1 MSRMGEWFME
11 WREDDDL
18 DLMLAALHHEEELE
32 QQRQL
37 EEQKCQTPTLIH
49 PQSISLPS
57 EPKTNSSTCGQPT
70 ETISAASWRPKN
82 SFDGS
87 F

>member
-1 MSRMGEWFME
+1 MSRIGEWLME

-37 EEQKCQTPTLIH
+37 EEQTCPSPTTIY
-49 PQSISLPS
+49 PPSISLPS
-57 EPKTNSSTCGQPT
+57 GLKTNSSTSGLPT
-70 ETISAASWRPKN
+70 ATTFLDSWPPMK
-82 SFDGS
+82 
-87 F
+87 

>member
-1 MSRMGEWFME
+1 MSHMDEWFME

-37 EEQKCQTPTLIH
+37 EEQKCQSPTMIH
-49 PQSISLPS
+49 PRSISLPN
-57 EPKTNSSTCGQPT
+57 EVKTTSS
-70 ETISAASWRPKN
+70 ISGLPIATTFPD
-82 SFDGS
+82 F
-87 F
+87 

>member
-11 WREDDDL
+11 WYEDDDL

-37 EEQKCQTPTLIH
+37 EEQKQCPTMIH
-49 PQSISLPS
+49 PPSMSLPT
-57 EPKTNSSTCGQPT
+57 EQKTNSSPSGQPT
-70 ETISAASWRPKN
+70 ETILTASWPPKR
-82 SFDGS
+82 SFDES

>member
-37 EEQKCQTPTLIH
+37 EEQKCQSPTMIH
-49 PQSISLPS
+49 SRSISSPN
-57 EPKTNSSTCGQPT
+57 EVKTTSSTSGLPT
-70 ETISAASWRPKN
+70 ATIFPD
-82 SFDGS
+82 F
-87 F
+87 

>member
-70 ETISAASWRPKN
+70 ETTLPASWPLRK